1 MRKKASKSR
10 TRSKVKVKDL
20 APKDIKAVKGG
31 VEGSLLHTEQRRGG
45 LLDVQRNAEAM
56 IGTRSEGLEDQQL
69 QRGLWVSLVAHR
81 THIVG

>member
-31 VEGSLLHTEQRRGG
+31 VGRKSGEGYK
-45 LLDVQRNAEAM
+45 D
-56 IGTRSEGLEDQQL
+56 
-69 QRGLWVSLVAHR
+69 
-81 THIVG
+81 